1 MLLQLTLSALLATIA
16 ASQGIEPASTPV
28 RSPSTDKYFPP
39 IRHDV
44 DATRMENMN
53 FLGRGF
59 SLGIW
64 TAFAGPLISSAPEV
78 PKTPSPLET
87 LLSLKPFFVLDDP
100 VPDDPVPDDPVPPD
114 AAPTTFL
121 SNLYAFCASS
131 FESGAWML
139 QYLPIDSVI
148 SNGDAL
154 LCGIVTFVMA
164 AYLLS
169 NQYSLIKLSHQDG
182 LSVEKR
188 RREKL
193 QYKKPSKKP
202 SKNVIEPDG
211 SSSEEDPINP
221 PPVNRKPTTD
231 LDKITK
237 PLELDLPGSV
247 KSDNGSSD
255 SGSLTTKVNGYSPKS
270 NEDPNPAETTATP
283 KRGIRL
289 FRLKSPQRKKNSRKR
304 N

>member
-16 ASQGIEPASTPV
+16 ASQGIEPASRSV
-28 RSPSTDKYFPP
+28 RSLSADKNLPP

-53 FLGRGF
+53 FLGSGF
-59 SLGIW
+59 SLGLW

-78 PKTPSPLET
+78 PKNPSPLET
-87 LLSLKPFFVLDDP
+87 LLSLEPNLVQE
-100 VPDDPVPDDPVPPD
+100 DPVPPD
-114 AAPTTFL
+114 DPLAFL
-121 SNLYAFCASS
+121 SDLHAFCADS
-131 FESGAWML
+131 FESGAWMVH
-139 QYLPIDSVI
+139 YLPTGSVI

-164 AYLLS
+164 AYILS
-169 NQYSLIKLSHQDG
+169 YQYSLIILARLDG
-182 LSVEKR
+182 LSVQKR
-188 RREKL
+188 KREKL
-193 QYKKPSKKP
+193 KKPSKK
-202 SKNVIEPDG
+202 VIKPNG
-211 SSSEEDPINP
+211 SGSEEDPTNSP
-221 PPVNRKPTTD
+221 PLERKSTTD

-255 SGSLTTKVNGYSPKS
+255 SGSLTTKVNGHSPKR
-270 NEDPNPAETTATP
+270 NEDPNPAEGNSTTATP

-289 FRLKSPQRKKNSRKR
+289 FRLKSPQRKKTSRKK